1 MAEDKTQG
9 VQNKW
14 LLIIAV
20 VLGLVTVF
28 IYSEHIDAIRDHENA
43 NKVSI
48 IEVKRNLRQGDNI
61 SLKDIKKTEVPR
73 LEKKSL
79 GNVMLWPQDKSLAI
93 GKPVNQAINKG
104 QFLLTQ
110 HLYGSSAEKYTR
122 KIADGMVGRSI
133 TFNADSSVGD
143 LLSPGDTVNLMG
155 NFRVGGR
162 GAYKIYRILDYV
174 RVVGVGGKTVL
185 GVGKGMSN
193 YRKITIEVTPEVSEQ
208 LVSVLTHLKGDLE
221 MDVNRDGATPPDD
234 GTAGKMNEDL
244 KPLWESAAD
253 PSKRGR

>member
-20 VLGLVTVF
+20 ILGLVTVF

-48 IEVKRNLRQGDNI
+48 IEVKRNLRQGDKI
-61 SLKDIKKTEVPR
+61 TLKDIKKTEVPR

-79 GNVMLWPQDKSLAI
+79 GNVMLWPQDKSLAL

-122 KIADGMVGRSI
+122 KIAAGMVAMPI
-133 TFNADSSVGD
+133 TFNADSSGGD
-143 LLSPGDTVNLMG
+143 LLSPGDTVNLLG
-155 NFRVGGR
+155 NFSVNRGR
-162 GAYKIYRILDYV
+162 YKIYRIIDYV
-174 RVVGVGGKTVL
+174 RVLGMGGRTEVGSGG
-185 GVGKGMSN
+185 GKGMTN
-193 YRKITIEVTPEVSEQ
+193 YRKLTIEVTPAVSIE
-208 LVSVLTHLKGDLE
+208 LRSVLTHLKGDIG
-221 MDVNRDGATPPDD
+221 MDINRDGATPPPN
-234 GTAGKMNEDL
+234 AGKINPQL
-244 KPLWESAAD
+244 KIMAENAVD
-253 PSKRGR
+253 PNKRR